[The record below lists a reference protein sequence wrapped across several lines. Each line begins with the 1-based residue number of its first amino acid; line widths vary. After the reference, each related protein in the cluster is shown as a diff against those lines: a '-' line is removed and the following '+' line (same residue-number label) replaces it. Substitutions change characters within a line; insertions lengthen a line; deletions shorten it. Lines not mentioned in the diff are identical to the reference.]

1 MDYTEKAHKVIK
13 YSTFIY
19 VWLALVALTWLTVA
33 VAGMHMG
40 RLSLIS
46 PFIIASMK
54 AFLVVAFFMHL
65 KYETGLFKL
74 FVGVALATMFVVIWL
89 VYSDIAFRS

>member
-19 VWLALVALTWLTVA
+19 VWLALVAFTWLTVA
-33 VAGMHMG
+33 VAGMQMG

-46 PFIIASMK
+46 PFIIASVK
-54 AFLVVAFFMHL
+54 ASLVVAFFMHL

-74 FVGVALATMFVVIWL
+74 FLGVALATILILVWL
-89 VYSDIAFRS
+89 VYSDVAFRS

>member
-1 MDYTEKAHKVIK
+1 MDYTEKAHRPIK
-13 YSTFIY
+13 YSIFVY

-33 VAGMHMG
+33 VSGMHMG

-46 PFIIASMK
+46 PFIIASAK
-54 AFLVVAFFMHL
+54 AFLVVAFFMHI
-65 KYETGLFKL
+65 KYEAGIFRLFI
-74 FVGVALATMFVVIWL
+74 GVALATMFVVVWL